1 LDLWN
6 EFCSLGKV
14 LDSLLN
20 IVAFDLKF
28 ANPRIKEKL
37 ILMLIESFTF
47 DNYYY
52 FGSFF
57 E

>member
-1 LDLWN
+1 LWN